1 MKSLPADYFSVFGI
15 SPQLALDLPEL
26 QRQFYVLS
34 KQHHPDRFAR
44 ASTEQQ
50 RYALDFTSLLNDAW
64 RVFRDPVARAEYLLK
79 LKGYDTP
86 DGRSNDGRASS
97 VPTELLEEVFE
108 LNMALEEARDGDS
121 NAKHQVAEALKHFT
135 ALRESLDRER
145 DQIFAAY
152 DSSKQ
157 EFHLDALRS
166 LLHRRRYID
175 NLVRDAQQAL
185 S

>member
-1 MKSLPADYFSVFGI
+1 MKSLPADYFAVFGI

-34 KQHHPDRFAR
+34 KLHHPDRFAR
-44 ASTEQQ
+44 APAEEQ

-64 RVFRDPVARAEYLLK
+64 RVFRDPVARAEYFLK
-79 LKGYDTP
+79 LKGFETSDA
-86 DGRSNDGRASS
+86 RSNT
-97 VPTELLEEVFE
+97 VPAELLEEVFE

-121 NAKHQVAEALKHFT
+121 SAKKQVAEALDHFLSMRQT
-135 ALRESLDRER
+135 LDNER

-152 DSSKQ
+152 DGSQQ
-157 EFHLDALRS
+157 ESHLDALRS
-166 LLHRRRYID
+166 LLNRRRYID
-175 NLVRDAQQAL
+175 NLVRDAQLAL

>member
-1 MKSLPADYFSVFGI
+1 MTPLPADYFAVFGI

-44 ASTEQQ
+44 ASADEQ

-64 RVFRDPVARAEYLLK
+64 RVFRDPVSRAEYFLK
-79 LKGYDTP
+79 LKGLDTG
-86 DGRSNDGRASS
+86 DSRANP
-97 VPTELLEEVFE
+97 VPAELLEEVFE
-108 LNMALEEARDGDS
+108 LNMALEEAREGDS
-121 NAKHQVAEALKHFT
+121 SAKKQVAAALENFI
-135 ALRESLDRER
+135 ALRQTLDTER
-145 DQIFAAY
+145 DRLFAAY
-152 DSSKQ
+152 DGAPAES
-157 EFHLDALRS
+157 HLEALRS
-166 LLHRRRYID
+166 LLNRRRYID